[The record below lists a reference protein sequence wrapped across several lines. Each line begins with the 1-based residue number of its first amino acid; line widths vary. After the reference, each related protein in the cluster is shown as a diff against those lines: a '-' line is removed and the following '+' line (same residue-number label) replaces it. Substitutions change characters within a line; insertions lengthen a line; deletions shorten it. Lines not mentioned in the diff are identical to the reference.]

1 MEFQILIGIAVVVI
15 LLTTWI
21 LARRSGTEEFN
32 INPDQNTGD
41 FANQKTRVVFKP
53 DRKFELKTEIK
64 FKNEETQEI
73 EVKHSYEGFSAQ
85 ECYAEAKQYIDIGS
99 YQKAIEPL
107 KRAVLLKPGYA
118 DAYFMMGMAYNKMG
132 AYEESIEPLREAVRI
147 LPDNVSAYCALG
159 IAYNALNRYDEAI
172 NVFNQAIEIKKR
184 DPEAHFGL
192 GLTYYRRG
200 SIESAKKE
208 YETLLSINR
217 YLAKEL
223 LNLINKTENDD
234 KYQENKKILQAAASL
249 SDAVSR
255 RENIVSFKNFF
266 TKDDEMSILEA
277 VKQAES
283 RTSGEIRVRIE
294 KNAGADIMR
303 TARSAFEALG
313 MRKTK
318 LRNGIMFLLAV
329 EDRKFVVL
337 GDDGINNKVPANFW
351 DKTRD
356 IVQENFRKNL
366 FAQGLAEGV
375 KLAGEQLAAFFPY
388 EKEDVNELP
397 DAISYADKAGE

>member
-1 MEFQILIGIAVVVI
+1 MELQILIGIAVVVI
-15 LLTTWI
+15 LLITWI

-32 INPDQNTGD
+32 IGAIKKAAELEHKNPFENSEP
-41 FANQKTRVVFKP
+41 AFKI
-53 DRKFELKTEIK
+53 DVKFKVDIKTEQMEEH
-64 FKNEETQEI
+64 KNLY
-73 EVKHSYEGFSAQ
+73 KNLSAE
-85 ECYAEAKQYIDIGS
+85 ECYAVGKRYIDMGS
-99 YQKAIEPL
+99 FQKAVEPL
-107 KRAVLLKPGYA
+107 KQAVLLKSGYA
-118 DAYFMMGMAYNKMG
+118 DAYLMLGIAYNKMG
-132 AYEESIEPLREAVRI
+132 CHEEAVEPLRDAVR
-147 LPDNVSAYCALG
+147 LSPENVDAYCSLG

-172 NVFNQAIEIKKR
+172 NVFNQAIEVKKR

-200 SIESAKKE
+200 SLESAKKE

-234 KYQENKKILQAAASL
+234 KYQENRKILQATSSL

-255 RENIVSFKNFF
+255 RENIMSFKNFF

-294 KNAGADIMR
+294 ENAGADIMR

-366 FAQGLAEGV
+366 FARGIADGV
-375 KLAGEQLAAFFPY
+375 KLAGEQLAIFFPY